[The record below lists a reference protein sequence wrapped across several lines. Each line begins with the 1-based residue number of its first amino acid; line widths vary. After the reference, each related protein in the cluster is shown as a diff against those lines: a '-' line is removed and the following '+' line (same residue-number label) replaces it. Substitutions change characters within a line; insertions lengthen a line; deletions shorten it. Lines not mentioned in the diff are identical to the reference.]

1 MTRFLWLL
9 ACLSCIPLCNGL
21 CTETAMALPC
31 PSDPPEST
39 AMAKRVYAHLM
50 IHDPSAA
57 VIEAKRS
64 LEHFPDSKSLQMA
77 LIRALSESGND
88 VEALD
93 QWRKTVA
100 AFAGEENNR
109 QLLEVLAWGVLNR
122 GEQSNQLSIRLYA
135 LLGASMTRDAKAL
148 PLLLEELRGS
158 NALLRS
164 VAVHVAATFG
174 DAPLQDELERLLK
187 EERVWYVRL
196 EVIKAVGFLR
206 MTGLCNRL
214 KEIVGNPK
222 TLIEEK
228 AAAITSLVHMY
239 DALDD
244 AELQSLVKSDRAG
257 LRQLACDAIAYLN
270 LADKKEELLFL
281 LKDTSADV
289 RMASLNALGLLRTP
303 FDLEQIRPLLT
314 DAASEV
320 AITAAWLA
328 MLHEKK
334 WGAETLSTWIE
345 GPNTEMRRLAS
356 AALAVTGRFGSRL
369 AYDLMKKSNDPYVK
383 GNLALG
389 LIGQRTHLQEA
400 CDTLY
405 GLFVQPKPELWMW
418 DHHLNPLFRSLAP
431 SRVRHIEQIPH
442 YPKVI
447 DQWVRLDLLSVLS
460 MLRYPKAQ
468 EAVKGFL
475 QNQTWGTSGA
485 AAATLLEEGDE
496 ESLEAVRDLL
506 KDPDEKIRV
515 QAALIL
521 ALVGSDLSAV
531 HILQEAYPH
540 MEREMKVH
548 ILEALGHI
556 GDPQTIPFLLKILD
570 EPFQIL
576 RVVAASALIQCLYH

>member
-1 MTRFLWLL
+1 
-9 ACLSCIPLCNGL
+9 
-21 CTETAMALPC
+21 
-31 PSDPPEST
+31 
-39 AMAKRVYAHLM
+39 MAKRVYAHLM